1 MSDALAKTEEIVK
14 KAKAL
19 GADQVIA
26 KTTLGRYRQT
36 RFSNNQ
42 VDITV
47 EWNSNVTDVALAWK
61 KRLVATEIH
70 DFEDVDTSLK
80 RLFGLAKVSKENP
93 MFGGFAKG
101 KFAYAKSKADKKLQD
116 LENMTD
122 YVFEAIDAA
131 KKEAG
136 LKIDSGGILFT
147 DFEDVYLASSEGP
160 VGVDSR
166 SAIELSIRAFSEREA
181 SGHGVECSSTLKTFE
196 PARAGSKA
204 GQIAKLAKN
213 PQIGDEGV
221 YDVIFDPLIFGSLLS
236 VWGSMASAFNVMV
249 RLSVF
254 TDKLGKKVAP
264 ETVSLRDNPAVYS
277 SANRIFD
284 DEGAPTKDNVFI
296 DKGILKTYLH
306 NTSTAKM
313 FKTETTGNAGL
324 VAPNPWSIEMDNGNI
339 GKDELFKEVKRGLY
353 LTNTWYT
360 RFQNYAKGDFSTI
373 PRDGIFLIEKGE
385 VKESLKDL
393 RISDN
398 ALTLLNNIAGVS
410 KERQQVHWWGE
421 VDPPCLAPYVLVKN
435 VHITKSK

>member
-1 MSDALAKTEEIVK
+1 
-14 KAKAL
+14 
-19 GADQVIA
+19 
-26 KTTLGRYRQT
+26 
-36 RFSNNQ
+36 
-42 VDITV
+42 
-47 EWNSNVTDVALAWK
+47 
-61 KRLVATEIH
+61 
-70 DFEDVDTSLK
+70 
-80 RLFGLAKVSKENP
+80 
-93 MFGGFAKG
+93 
-101 KFAYAKSKADKKLQD
+101 
-116 LENMTD
+116 
-122 YVFEAIDAA
+122 
-131 KKEAG
+131 
-136 LKIDSGGILFT
+136 
-147 DFEDVYLASSEGP
+147 
-160 VGVDSR
+160 VDSR
-166 SAIELSIRAFSEREA
+166 SAIELSIRAFAEREA
-181 SGHGVECSSTLKTFE
+181 SGHGVECSSTLKDFK

-213 PQIGDEGV
+213 PKIGDEGV
-221 YDVIFDPLIFGSLLS
+221 YDVIFDPLIFGSSLS
-236 VWGSMASAFNVMV
+236 VWGQMASAFNVMV

-264 ETVSLRDNPAVYS
+264 ETVSLKDNPAAYS
-277 SANRIFD
+277 TANRIFD
-284 DEGAPTKDNVFI
+284 DEGVPTKENVFI

-324 VAPNPWSIEMDNGNI
+324 VTPNPWSIEMDNGNI

-393 RISDN
+393 RLSDN

-421 VDPPCLAPYVLVKN
+421 VDPPCLAPYVLIKN